1 MAGDHPHRLT
11 NYLRNLVAGTQA
23 REASDRELM
32 EQFVADRDGAALTA
46 LVRRHGPMVYN
57 LCRRVL
63 RNEQDAEDAFQAT
76 FMVLA
81 RKAHT
86 LRSQEGVGN
95 WLYGVA
101 YRTALKARTAAAARR
116 SRQEAAAPVRDVAG
130 PLAELTVHEA
140 QTIVDQ
146 ELARL
151 PDKYR
156 APLVLCCLEGLTRD
170 EAAQQ
175 LGWSPGLLKS
185 RLEQAREL
193 LRNRLVRRGMT
204 LTAGLFSAGLL
215 GSTARAGLA
224 PALVETTVRAAVLV
238 ASGGTAG
245 TVVSAQVVALSEG
258 VLKAMWLTKFKVFA
272 AVCLVLVPAVL
283 GVSGALI
290 YLRAAEKPDQLALA
304 PAPADPKPKEPPAA
318 EPALRQESLERWGW
332 AEVLFTARLVK
343 AEAGPVTN
351 SDPPVYSHKL
361 HFQVGKVLRGS
372 LKKGEQVTASSS
384 IRQPQEPVFPV
395 GKDCLMAGKNV
406 RGQLVVVAVEEAKAE
421 TLAQAERA
429 CAVPVGWSVDEGLLA
444 SPWAKLGKAAWA
456 GEPAAK
462 GSLACAATGR
472 PALLVGGGVEFTA
485 EPVPPKVAVKFANP
499 DGDGEY
505 QVTVKNGTDK
515 PVTVPALLS
524 DGKAPLWDESLVIL
538 CQGKSYMVPG
548 AKGVGKAARPTV
560 LKPGESV
567 SGVVNVLKLQGP
579 EWPRG
584 GYRIEFQ
591 FCLGEKSVTKSF
603 YYTSRHHDPLREKAN
618 EKPAPA
624 EEKKETAHVEGTVVI
639 PKEVASFEGRVLEV
653 RLYKHDPRLAD
664 QPADLVEKVE
674 VKDFA
679 HTQGKETTREF
690 VIGAKDNLEPKLGYY
705 VTLFILEQGQ
715 RTHIGECADGKGP
728 CNVLTQ
734 GQPNK
739 ISLTVR
745 EVKK

>member
-1 MAGDHPHRLT
+1 MAGHLPRRLT
-11 NYLRNLVAGTQA
+11 RYLRTLVAGIQM
-23 REASDRELM
+23 RDASDHEPK
-32 EQFVADRDGAALTA
+32 EQLVAGWEDTALTA
-46 LVRRHGPMVYN
+46 LVRRHGPMVYH
-57 LCRRVL
+57 LCRRIL

-76 FMVLA
+76 FLVLVL
-81 RKAHT
+81 KAHT
-86 LRSQEGVGN
+86 LRSQESVGN
-95 WLYGVA
+95 WLFGVA
-101 YRTALKARTAAAARR
+101 YRTALKAREAAARR
-116 SRQEAAAPVRDVAG
+116 SRREAAAPVRSVAE
-130 PLAELTVHEA
+130 PVAELTVHEE

-170 EAAQQ
+170 EAARQ

-204 LTAGLFSAGLL
+204 LTAGLLSAGLL

-224 PALVETTVRAAVLV
+224 PELVDSTVQAAVLV
-238 ASGGTAG
+238 ASGGAAG
-245 TVVSAQVVALSEG
+245 TVVSAQVRALSEG
-258 VLKAMWLTKFKVFA
+258 VVKAMGLTKFKVFA

-290 YLRAAEKPDQLALA
+290 YVRAAERPDQPVPA
-304 PAPADPKPKEPPAA
+304 PAPVDTNRKEPAVKG
-318 EPALRQESLERWGW
+318 PALRQESLERWGW

-361 HFQVGKVLRGS
+361 HFQVEKVLRGS
-372 LKKGEQVTASSS
+372 LKKGEQVTAFSS
-384 IRQPQEPVFPV
+384 IRQPQAPVFPV
-395 GKDCLMAGKNV
+395 GKDCLMAGKNSQG
-406 RGQLVVVAVEEAKAE
+406 RLVVVAVEEAKAE

-429 CAVPVGWSVDEGLLA
+429 YAVPVGWSVEEGRLV

-456 GEPAAK
+456 GDPPAK
-462 GSLACAATGR
+462 EGPACAATGR

-485 EPVPPKVAVKFANP
+485 EPVPPKVALKFANP

-505 QVTVKNGTDK
+505 QVTVKNVTDR
-515 PVTVPALLS
+515 PVTIPALLS

-548 AKGVGKAARPTV
+548 ARGVGKAPRPTV

-579 EWPRG
+579 EWPKG

-603 YYTSRHHDPLREKAN
+603 YYTSKHHDPLRKQATK
-618 EKPAPA
+618 KPAQKNAVKPSKEWTGSVEDENLAKGAPA
-624 EEKKETAHVEGTVVI
+624 CITSAKGLDTFWKAWKLADKVPELDFTKEIVILTTTRGSKLRLVATLDERGNLTVGGLATCDLAPGFRYVIATVSKEGVKTVNDKEL
-639 PKEVASFEGRVLEV
+639 PKE
-653 RLYKHDPRLAD
+653 
-664 QPADLVEKVE
+664 
-674 VKDFA
+674 
-679 HTQGKETTREF
+679 
-690 VIGAKDNLEPKLGYY
+690 
-705 VTLFILEQGQ
+705 
-715 RTHIGECADGKGP
+715 
-728 CNVLTQ
+728 
-734 GQPNK
+734 
-739 ISLTVR
+739 
-745 EVKK
+745 